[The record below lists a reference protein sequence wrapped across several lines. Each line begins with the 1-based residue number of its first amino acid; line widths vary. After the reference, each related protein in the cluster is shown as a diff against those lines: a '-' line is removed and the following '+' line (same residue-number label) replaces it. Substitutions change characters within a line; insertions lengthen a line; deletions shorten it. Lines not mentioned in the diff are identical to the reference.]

1 VYERD
6 DSSCHVD
13 GEALALGGEVKEM
26 SLVLASKN
34 THFDALLRGP
44 SSRGVSSQGL
54 DWKGFVIERHCVEPD
69 ERPESVS
76 EGYILGLW
84 CNTVT
89 GEHPNGRGG
98 HVPYTKHPGTIT
110 FAPPGIVPAVRQRNR
125 FEIILCALEPEFVG
139 GVENE
144 LDQLPTARLPYQTG
158 FHDPTLLQL
167 MRLLEAEA
175 RQGGPSGRL
184 YADHLAHA
192 LAMRFLLRGRT
203 DNGNASAAVSPLP
216 RHLLQR
222 VLERMHDL
230 VSDLDLQTLA
240 AQSGY
245 SRSHFLGMFE
255 AATGLTPHRY
265 LLQLRV
271 ERAQELI
278 RKGSTSLIDIAAL
291 CGFSSHAHMSRV
303 FRQLLGATPSQYR
316 RNL

>member
-1 VYERD
+1 
-6 DSSCHVD
+6 
-13 GEALALGGEVKEM
+13 M
-26 SLVLASKN
+26 SPVLVGKD

-44 SSRGVSSQGL
+44 SSRPVSSQGL
-54 DWKGFVIERHCVEPD
+54 NWEGFVIERHSVEPD
-69 ERPESVS
+69 ERPESIS

-84 CNTVT
+84 CNTVI

-98 HVPYTKHPGTIT
+98 HIPYTKHPGTIT

-125 FEIILCALEPEFVG
+125 FEIILCALEPAFVSC
-139 GVENE
+139 VEDE
-144 LDQLPTARLPYQTG
+144 LNQPPTTRLPYQTG
-158 FHDPTLLQL
+158 FHDATLRQL
-167 MRLLEAEA
+167 MRLLETEA
-175 RQGGPSGRL
+175 SQGGPSGRL

-192 LAMRFLLRGRT
+192 LVMRFLLHGRT
-203 DNGNASAAVSPLP
+203 RRGNTSPVASPLP

-230 VSDLDLQTLA
+230 VADLDLQTLA
-240 AQSGY
+240 AESGY
-245 SRSHFLGMFE
+245 SRSHFLRMFE

-265 LLQLRV
+265 LLQLRL
-271 ERAQELI
+271 ERAQQLM

>member
-1 VYERD
+1 
-6 DSSCHVD
+6 
-13 GEALALGGEVKEM
+13 M
-26 SLVLASKN
+26 SPVLASKN

-54 DWKGFVIERHCVEPD
+54 NWKGFVIERHSVEPD
-69 ERPESVS
+69 ERPESIS
-76 EGYILGLW
+76 EEYILGLW
-84 CNTVT
+84 CNTVI
-89 GEHPNGRGG
+89 GEHRNGRGG

-125 FEIILCALEPEFVG
+125 FEIILCALEPAFVRC
-139 GVENE
+139 VEDE
-144 LDQLPTARLPYQTG
+144 LNQPPTTRLPYQTG
-158 FHDPTLLQL
+158 FHDATLRQL

-192 LAMRFLLRGRT
+192 LVTRFLLHGSTQR
-203 DNGNASAAVSPLP
+203 GNASATASPLP
-216 RHLLQR
+216 RHLLQH
-222 VLERMHDL
+222 VMERMHDL
-230 VSDLDLQTLA
+230 VADLNLQTLA
-240 AQSGY
+240 AETGY
-245 SRSHFLGMFE
+245 SRSHFLRMFE

-265 LLQLRV
+265 LLQLRL
-271 ERAQELI
+271 ERAQKLM

-303 FRQLLGATPSQYR
+303 FRQLLGVTPSQYR

>member
-1 VYERD
+1 MWRNE
-6 DSSCHVD
+6 
-13 GEALALGGEVKEM
+13 EM
-26 SLVLASKN
+26 SPVLASKD

-54 DWKGFVIERHCVEPD
+54 NWEGFVIERHSVEPD
-69 ERPESVS
+69 ERPESIS

-84 CNTVT
+84 CNTVI

-98 HVPYTKHPGTIT
+98 HIPYTKHPGTIT

-125 FEIILCALEPEFVG
+125 FEIILCALEPAFVSC
-139 GVENE
+139 VEDE
-144 LDQLPTARLPYQTG
+144 LNQPPTTRLPYQRG
-158 FHDPTLLQL
+158 FHDATLRQL

-175 RQGGPSGRL
+175 GQGGPSGRL

-192 LAMRFLLRGRT
+192 LVMRFLLQR
-203 DNGNASAAVSPLP
+203 GNASPAASPLP

-230 VSDLDLQTLA
+230 VADLDLQTLA
-240 AQSGY
+240 AESGY
-245 SRSHFLGMFE
+245 SRSHFLRTFE

-265 LLQLRV
+265 LLQLRL

-303 FRQLLGATPSQYR
+303 FRQLLGVTPSQYR

>member
-1 VYERD
+1 
-6 DSSCHVD
+6 
-13 GEALALGGEVKEM
+13 M
-26 SLVLASKN
+26 SPVLASKN

-54 DWKGFVIERHCVEPD
+54 NWKGFVIERHSVEPD
-69 ERPESVS
+69 ERPESIS

-84 CNTVT
+84 CNTVI
-89 GEHPNGRGG
+89 GDHPNGRGG

-125 FEIILCALEPEFVG
+125 FEIILCALEPAFVSC
-139 GVENE
+139 VEDE
-144 LDQLPTARLPYQTG
+144 LNQPPTTRLPYRTG
-158 FHDPTLLQL
+158 LHDATLRQL

-175 RQGGPSGRL
+175 SQGGPLGRL

-192 LAMRFLLRGRT
+192 LVMRFLLHGSTQR
-203 DNGNASAAVSPLP
+203 GNAFATASPLP

-222 VLERMHDL
+222 VMERMHDL
-230 VSDLDLQTLA
+230 VADLNLQTLA
-240 AQSGY
+240 AETGY
-245 SRSHFLGMFE
+245 SRSHFLRMFE

-265 LLQLRV
+265 LLQLRL
-271 ERAQELI
+271 ERAQKLM

-303 FRQLLGATPSQYR
+303 FRQLLGVTPSQYR
-316 RNL
+316 RHL

>member
-1 VYERD
+1 
-6 DSSCHVD
+6 
-13 GEALALGGEVKEM
+13 M
-26 SLVLASKN
+26 SPVLASKN

-54 DWKGFVIERHCVEPD
+54 NWKGFLIERHSVEPD
-69 ERPESVS
+69 ERPESIS

-84 CNTVT
+84 CNTVS

-98 HVPYTKHPGTIT
+98 HIPYTKHPGTIT

-125 FEIILCALEPEFVG
+125 FEIILCALEPAFVSC
-139 GVENE
+139 VEDE
-144 LDQLPTARLPYQTG
+144 LNQPPTTRLPYQTG
-158 FHDPTLLQL
+158 FHDATLRQL

-175 RQGGPSGRL
+175 GQGGPSGRL

-192 LAMRFLLRGRT
+192 LVMRFLLHERTRRGNT
-203 DNGNASAAVSPLP
+203 SPVAAPLP

-230 VSDLDLQTLA
+230 VADLDLQTLA
-240 AQSGY
+240 AESGY
-245 SRSHFLGMFE
+245 SRSHFLRMFE
-255 AATGLTPHRY
+255 AATGFTPHRY
-265 LLQLRV
+265 LLQLRL
-271 ERAQELI
+271 ERAQQLM

-303 FRQLLGATPSQYR
+303 FRQLLGVTPSQYR

>member
-1 VYERD
+1 
-6 DSSCHVD
+6 
-13 GEALALGGEVKEM
+13 M
-26 SLVLASKN
+26 SPVLASKN

-54 DWKGFVIERHCVEPD
+54 NWKGFLIERHSVEPD
-69 ERPESVS
+69 ERPESIS

-84 CNTVT
+84 CNTVN

-110 FAPPGIVPAVRQRNR
+110 FAPPGIVPAVRQYNR
-125 FEIILCALEPEFVG
+125 FEITLCTLEPAFVRC
-139 GVENE
+139 VEDE
-144 LDQLPTARLPYQTG
+144 LNQPLTTRLPYQTG
-158 FHDPTLLQL
+158 FHDATLRQL

-175 RQGGPSGRL
+175 SQGGPSGRL

-192 LAMRFLLRGRT
+192 LVLRFLLDRKPQT
-203 DNGNASAAVSPLP
+203 GNVSAAGSPLP

-222 VLERMHDL
+222 VLERMHDP
-230 VSDLDLQTLA
+230 VADLDLQTLA
-240 AQSGY
+240 AETGY
-245 SRSHFLGMFE
+245 SRSHFLRMFE
-255 AATGLTPHRY
+255 TATGLTPHRY
-265 LLQLRV
+265 LLQLRL

-303 FRQLLGATPSQYR
+303 FRQLLAVTPSQYR

>member
-1 VYERD
+1 
-6 DSSCHVD
+6 
-13 GEALALGGEVKEM
+13 M
-26 SLVLASKN
+26 NPVLARKN

-44 SSRGVSSQGL
+44 SSRRVSSQGL
-54 DWKGFVIERHCVEPD
+54 NWEGFLIERHRVEPD
-69 ERPESVS
+69 ERPESIS

-84 CNTVT
+84 CNTVI

-110 FAPPGIVPAVRQRNR
+110 FAPPGIVPAVRQRNP
-125 FEIILCALEPEFVG
+125 FEIILCALEPAFVSS
-139 GVENE
+139 VEDEDNE
-144 LDQLPTARLPYQTG
+144 PPTTRLPYQTG
-158 FHDPTLLQL
+158 FHDATLRQL

-175 RQGGPSGRL
+175 IQGGPSGRL

-192 LAMRFLLRGRT
+192 LVMRFLLQGRT
-203 DNGNASAAVSPLP
+203 RRGNASPAAWPLP

-230 VSDLDLQTLA
+230 VADLDLQTLA
-240 AQSGY
+240 AESGY
-245 SRSHFLGMFE
+245 SRSHFLRMFE

-265 LLQLRV
+265 LLQLRL

-303 FRQLLGATPSQYR
+303 FRQLLGVTPSQYR

>member
-1 VYERD
+1 LSPV
-6 DSSCHVD
+6 
-13 GEALALGGEVKEM
+13 
-26 SLVLASKN
+26 LVSKD

-44 SSRGVSSQGL
+44 SSRGVSSHGL
-54 DWKGFVIERHCVEPD
+54 NWEGFVIERHSVEPD
-69 ERPESVS
+69 ERPESIS
-76 EGYILGLW
+76 EVYILGLW
-84 CNTVT
+84 CNTVI

-110 FAPPGIVPAVRQRNR
+110 FAPPGIVPAVRQGNR
-125 FEIILCALEPEFVG
+125 FEIILCALEPTFVS
-139 GVENE
+139 GVEDE
-144 LDQLPTARLPYQTG
+144 LNQPPTTRLPYQTG
-158 FHDPTLLQL
+158 FHDPTLRQL

-175 RQGGPSGRL
+175 SQGGPSGRL

-192 LAMRFLLRGRT
+192 LVMRFLLHGRT
-203 DNGNASAAVSPLP
+203 RGDNASPAASSPLP

-230 VSDLDLQTLA
+230 VADLDLQALA
-240 AQSGY
+240 AESGY
-245 SRSHFLGMFE
+245 SRSHFLRMFE

-265 LLQLRV
+265 LLQLRL

-303 FRQLLGATPSQYR
+303 FRQLLGVTPSQYR